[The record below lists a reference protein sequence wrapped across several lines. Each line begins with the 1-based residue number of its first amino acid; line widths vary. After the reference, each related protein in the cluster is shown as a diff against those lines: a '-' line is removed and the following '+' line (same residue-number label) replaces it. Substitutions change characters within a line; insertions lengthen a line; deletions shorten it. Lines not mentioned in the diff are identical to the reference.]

1 MRFVLLEGEKKRLE
15 LLPHKVVTPQVAAVE
30 G

>member
-1 MRFVLLEGEKKRLE
+1 MRFVLLEGEKKRPK
-15 LLPHKVVTPQVAAVE
+15 LPPHEVVMPRIAAVE